1 VTRSTENV
9 PAGFRFDSGGSA
21 GSLLVTDG
29 PSNTAAGYFGGTDL
43 SAPALWSRQVL
54 TDGRLRA
61 VAVLPAV
68 DGTGP
73 EQFQAVHAAAER
85 IAAELDAGAVEI
97 AVCWADSVDSRH
109 ALRLTSDGWAVA
121 GYGSDSALVLLVT
134 DAVVESN
141 ALDTALAKAWPAAAD
156 ETVLILASG
165 RSGHTPTGAELAAA
179 LSALRL
185 DLVCPRGGVV

>member
-1 VTRSTENV
+1 VTENV
-9 PAGFRFDSGGSA
+9 PAGFRFDTNGSA
-21 GSLLVTDG
+21 GFLLVNDG
-29 PSNTAAGYFGGTDL
+29 PTNTAAGYFGGTDL

-61 VAVLPAV
+61 VAVLPPV

-85 IAAELDAGAVEI
+85 IAAELDAGAVEVAI
-97 AVCWADSVDSRH
+97 CWGDSVDSRQ

-121 GYGSDSALVLLVT
+121 GYGSDGALVLLVT
-134 DAVVESN
+134 DAVVEPV
-141 ALDTALAKAWPAAAD
+141 ALDTALARAWPATAE

-165 RSGHTPTGAELAAA
+165 CSGHTPAEAELAAA

-185 DLVCPRGGVV
+185 DLACPRGGAA